1 RAPSPS
7 STSTR
12 GAEPMEA
19 SSAAELAWERR
30 WARPTAIACFASIIV
45 FIASVAV
52 ASSVG
57 ATGEAEGLRSV
68 HEHGATITIS
78 SLLQAI
84 AFLLLAAPLAYLFR
98 AALARS
104 ASMRRQ
110 FMPLVVI
117 APIALCVASFL
128 NGVAANNAASTF
140 AEGGGKSTLTLSE
153 ATSECRTER

>member
-19 SSAAELAWERR
+19 SRAAELAWERR
-30 WARPTAIACFASIIV
+30 WARPTTIACFASIIV

-68 HEHGATITIS
+68 HEHGSTITIS
-78 SLLQAI
+78 SLLQAV
-84 AFLLLAAPLAYLFR
+84 AFLLLAAPLSYLFR
-98 AALARS
+98 AALAPSR
-104 ASMRRQ
+104 SMRRR
-110 FMPLVVI
+110 FVPLVVV
-117 APIALCVASFL
+117 APNALSIGA
-128 NGVAANNAASTF
+128 
-140 AEGGGKSTLTLSE
+140 
-153 ATSECRTER
+153 